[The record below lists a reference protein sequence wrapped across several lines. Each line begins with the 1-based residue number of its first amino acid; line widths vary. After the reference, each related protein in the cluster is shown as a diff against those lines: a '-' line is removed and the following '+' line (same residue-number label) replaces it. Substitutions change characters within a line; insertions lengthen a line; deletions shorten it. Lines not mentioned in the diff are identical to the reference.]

1 MLAQRMEATPLRSG
15 DTDAGADSGHLGAG
29 NVRGPGYY
37 H

>member
-1 MLAQRMEATPLRSG
+1 MLQQRMEATPLRGG
-15 DTDAGADSGHLGAG
+15 DTDEAADSGHLGAG